1 MVKSNKIKIVVFDWG
16 GVCCQSGEP
25 FASFALQKRLGLN
38 PEEINKRTKKI
49 YLDYYKG
56 KLDSLSFWNKIIR
69 HFNLKVD
76 SKINPV
82 ALSKAY
88 LKSYR
93 LYPEIMDA
101 IKKIRESYQTA
112 LLSNLTPEMR
122 DFIRSKHRLEQY
134 FDFQIYSCDS
144 SVSSVK
150 PFEKIFKILIK
161 KTGYH
166 PSECLFIDDSLDN
179 ISSASRL
186 GFKVLL
192 FKNSKEFLKNISDFL
207 K

>member
-1 MVKSNKIKIVVFDWG
+1 
-16 GVCCQSGEP
+16 
-25 FASFALQKRLGLN
+25 
-38 PEEINKRTKKI
+38 EEIGKETKKI
-49 YLDYYKG
+49 NLDYYKG
-56 KLDSLSFWNKIIR
+56 KLDSFSFWNKIIR
-69 HFNLKVD
+69 HFNLKID
-76 SKINPV
+76 SKINPA

-93 LYPEIMDA
+93 LYPEIIDA
-101 IKKIRESYQTA
+101 IKKIKKNHQTA

-122 DFIRSKHRLEQY
+122 NFIKSKHSPEQY

-150 PFEKIFKILIK
+150 PFKKIFKILIK
-161 KTGYH
+161 KINCH

-186 GFKVLL
+186 GFKVIL
-192 FKNSKEFLKNISDFL
+192 FKNTKEFLKDISGFL